1 MAHSGA
7 RRWLSVACILALL
20 VLFAVAS
27 RRQTAPIISIR
38 LAESTLPADGTSSTS
53 LEVQSPNRGSLQ
65 HLQLYTTDL
74 HRLRIEELNIN
85 GDHARATLI
94 AGVVPGMAG
103 IEARLSNGAVTRAEL
118 ELVLDR
124 TDSEADG
131 TPDFLRLASE
141 ADRQAF
147 RRWFAFIA
155 EAQFFQQPDTPA
167 ELKDCAGLLRVS
179 FQEALRTHS
188 SSWALGLHLRSAAE
202 VPDVKQYEFPF
213 TPLGSSVFRTRP
225 GQFHARDLHD
235 GTFADFADAN
245 TLRRYN
251 THLVSRDIR
260 LARRGDLLF
269 YRQFGQRSPYHA
281 MIFLDRSQFEEGPDS
296 YVVYHTGPIGNAA
309 GEIRRPT
316 VGELLR
322 HPDPR
327 WRPVPDNPAFL
338 GVYRWNILYGAE

>member
-1 MAHSGA
+1 MTHSGA
-7 RRWLSVACILALL
+7 RRWLSVACVLTFL
-20 VLFAVAS
+20 VLCFVAS
-27 RRQTAPIISIR
+27 RRPTAPTVSIR
-38 LAESTLPADGTSSTS
+38 LAHSTLQADGTSSTL
-53 LEVQSPNRGSLQ
+53 LEIQSTTHRSLQ
-65 HLQLYTTDL
+65 ELQLYTTDL
-74 HRLRIEELNIN
+74 HRLRVDELNIN

-94 AGVVPGMAG
+94 AGVVPGRVG
-103 IEARLSNGAVTRAEL
+103 IEATLPTGDVTHAQL
-118 ELVLDR
+118 ELTLD
-124 TDSEADG
+124 TNDSEGDG

-155 EAQFFQQPDTPA
+155 ETQFLRQPETYP
-167 ELKDCAGLLRVS
+167 EVKDCAGLLRFS
-179 FQEALRTHS
+179 FQEALRHHS
-188 SSWALGLHLRSAAE
+188 SSWGRALHLKSAAE
-202 VPDVKQYEFPF
+202 VPDVKQYDLPF

-225 GQFHARDLHD
+225 GRFQASDLHD

-251 THLVSRDIR
+251 THFVSRDIR
-260 LARRGDLLF
+260 RARRGDILF

-281 MIFLDRSQFEEGPDS
+281 MIVLDRSQLEEGPGS
-296 YVVYHTGPIGNAA
+296 YIVYHTGPIGNTA

-327 WRPVPDNPAFL
+327 WHPVPDNPAFL